1 MTRGLPPAA
10 SLSDPAPVLSS
21 HTSTDQW
28 QSFEMRMRRRRAERC
43 VLRAQVALEAG
54 FPEDARA
61 ALDEARRLDSS
72 TPDFETLSASVV
84 VEEPVVVA
92 EPVVVE
98 GPLELPAREPRSL
111 VPLISVAAVLIAVVG
126 IGAFG
131 LSRGTRTT
139 ASQFSAGPVP
149 SAPLPSAQEPSAP
162 VPAAV
167 AIAATPAER
176 DSPEPAVPVGKEPER
191 RPQHA
196 SLPTLIATPAATTVA
211 IGKAIPKPAPPVVAE
226 PKPPESRST
235 EPAAITLEP
244 AQPLVLASSSGP
256 SLTLP
261 EAPAPDERP
270 RVRAALARY
279 EAGYSALN
287 VAAVQAVWPAVDSR
301 SLSRAFDGL
310 ASQRFALGQC
320 SMAIET
326 TSATATCNGT
336 ASFTPKIGGG
346 VRSEG
351 RRWTFDLRRVDGEWQ
366 IVRVSTR

>member
-10 SLSDPAPVLSS
+10 SLSDPAPLLSS

-54 FPEDARA
+54 FPEDARV

-72 TPDFETLSASVV
+72 TPDFETLWAAVA
-84 VEEPVVVA
+84 VEDPPA
-92 EPVVVE
+92 P
-98 GPLELPAREPRSL
+98 PAREPKSL
-111 VPLISVAAVLIAVVG
+111 VPLISAGAVLVAVVAAVG
-126 IGAFG
+126 TFF
-131 LSRGTRTT
+131 LSSGTRTT
-139 ASQFSAGPVP
+139 ASQTSDRVL
-149 SAPLPSAQEPSAP
+149 SAPPLGAPEPSASLP
-162 VPAAV
+162 SGV
-167 AIAATPAER
+167 AGAATSGEHDFSEAPPA
-176 DSPEPAVPVGKEPER
+176 PVTRKPER
-191 RPQHA
+191 RPPDA
-196 SLPTLIATPAATTVA
+196 STPTPIATPVAATVA
-211 IGKAIPKPAPPVVAE
+211 IGKAIPKPHPPVAAE
-226 PKPPESRST
+226 PRPPEPRKE
-235 EPAAITLEP
+235 EPAAAITLEP
-244 AQPLVLASSSGP
+244 AQPLVLPASTGP

-287 VAAVQAVWPAVDSR
+287 VAAVQAVWPGVDAR

-310 ASQRFALGQC
+310 ASQRFSLGQC
-320 SMAIET
+320 SMAIESA
-326 TSATATCNGT
+326 SATATCNGT

-346 VRSEG
+346 VHSEG
-351 RRWTFDLRRVDGEWQ
+351 RRWTFDLRRVDGGWQ